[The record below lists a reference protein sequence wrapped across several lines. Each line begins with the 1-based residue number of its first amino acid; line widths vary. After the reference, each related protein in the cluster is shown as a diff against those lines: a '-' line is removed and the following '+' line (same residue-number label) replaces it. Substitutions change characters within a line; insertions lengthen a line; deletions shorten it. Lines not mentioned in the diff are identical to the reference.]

1 MSVSHWLLNKMI
13 LRELL
18 IQLPQNRSA
27 MPRPR
32 PLPEKTCSPSNSQ
45 ERSWLPDFPPGPISN
60 HQVINQ
66 RSKFKPSI
74 QSQIKL
80 SIKFK
85 TSIDGSKSRHN
96 LGRHIKTNVPG
107 GEAISSLGSQP
118 RSGRNDDRLGRGNP
132 KQDQQVIW
140 GWLNELMECIKITN
154 RHQDIFRLTVNDTDI
169 WFKTREMQQTDLGKQ
184 MVQLQKD
191 IKQMSKVWSYDEKL
205 FLK

>member
-1 MSVSHWLLNKMI
+1 MSVSHWLLNKMFFE
-13 LRELL
+13 RTHYTTSTKKECDAATSTVTWKDLL
-18 IQLPQNRSA
+18 AIQLSGKILTSGFSSRSNF
-27 MPRPR
+27 
-32 PLPEKTCSPSNSQ
+32 KSPS
-45 ERSWLPDFPPGPISN
+45 
-60 HQVINQ
+60 HQLKVQIQTIN
-66 RSKFKPSI
+66 RWFKF
-74 QSQIKL
+74 KL
-80 SIKFK
+80 SIKFN
-85 TSIDGSKSRHN
+85 SLHN
-96 LGRHIKTNVPG
+96 LGRHIITNVPG

-191 IKQMSKVWSYDEKL
+191 IKQMSKVWCYDEK
-205 FLK
+205 